1 MLLGSLRDDLDCL
14 EKRAWRDALA
24 MSLVELV
31 ASATTNSV
39 KSFSDNVLLH
49 IGHCD
54 DCSK

>member
-39 KSFSDNVLLH
+39 KSFSDNVLVH

>member
-1 MLLGSLRDDLDCL
+1 MWVLAAVG
-14 EKRAWRDALA
+14 AMVVA